1 MHRVHEAEILDGPVA
16 DPAEYERSL
25 AQVADVNRF
34 LGGDRALRSS
44 LRPLLAAPEPIRAL
58 DVGSGNGRGAAAVA
72 RWAGAHGRRWQVVAV
87 DLSPEAAR
95 LTARSARSRG
105 GRPVHALRADGLRLP
120 FPDRTFDAAYT
131 VLTLHHFRDESA
143 AALLREMARVV
154 RRLVI
159 VNDLRRSRSAWLGA
173 RALAATVWRG
183 NRITRHDGPLSVRRA
198 FTPSELLALAERA
211 GLKRPRVHRR
221 WAFRLVLEGEP

>member
-1 MHRVHEAEILDGPVA
+1 MNRIHQAEILDGPVA

-25 AQVADVNRF
+25 GQVADVNRF
-34 LGGDRALRSS
+34 LGGDRALRLS
-44 LRPLLAAPEPIRAL
+44 LRPLLAGSQPVRAL
-58 DVGSGNGRGAAAVA
+58 DVGSGNGRVAAAVG
-72 RWAGAHGRRWQVVAV
+72 RWARAHGRSWQVIAV

-95 LTARSARSRG
+95 LTGRCARSGG
-105 GRPVHALRADGLRLP
+105 GRSMHALRADGLRLP
-120 FPDRTFDAAYT
+120 FPDRAFDAAYT
-131 VLTLHHFRDESA
+131 VLTLHHFEDESA

-159 VNDLRRSRSAWLGA
+159 VNDLERSLSAWIGA

-183 NRITRHDGPLSVRRA
+183 NRITRNDGPLSVRRA

-221 WAFRLVLEGEP
+221 LAFRLVLEAEP